1 MLEFEVLGD
10 RIIFND
16 FNRTRMEINARI
28 VRSKGTFL
36 STHATEAANRDT
48 PYFVNIPLSSL
59 FSESTLSLN
68 GEKNLLPTQI
78 LSTKVLLLSSFQK
91 TWLACQGYSYEE
103 NQSAID
109 GNGRAYG
116 A

>member
-16 FNRTRMEINARI
+16 FNRTRLEIRARI
-28 VRSKGTFL
+28 VRSKGTLL
-36 STHATEAANRDT
+36 STHAIEAANRDT

-68 GEKNLLPTQI
+68 GEKKYTTNANFAHKSFI
-78 LSTKVLLLSSFQK
+78 AFEFSKNMVGLSRLFL
-91 TWLACQGYSYEE
+91 
-103 NQSAID
+103 
-109 GNGRAYG
+109 
-116 A
+116 